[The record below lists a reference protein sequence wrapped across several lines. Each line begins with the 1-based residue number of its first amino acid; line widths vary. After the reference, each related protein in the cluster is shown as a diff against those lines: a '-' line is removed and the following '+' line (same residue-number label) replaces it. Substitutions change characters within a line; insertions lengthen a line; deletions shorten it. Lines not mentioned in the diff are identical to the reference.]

1 MKRKF
6 LTLSLTA
13 ALVLGMISP
22 ALAYAKEPEQTTES
36 TPIQDSQE
44 NMSGKDSETSE
55 STESTEKSDSKKDP
69 ETKDAETMQEASAEE
84 TEETKTDVKTGDK
97 ANPEEQAA
105 SEEVET
111 QAQGTTIYVDGET
124 ADYGGIGDDS
134 NSGLTEDK
142 PVKTL
147 KKAVELAGENGTVIV
162 LRTVFIREA
171 TVLDNNVTVKRGG
184 TCDVGM
190 IYLGQSSLTINHAT
204 IDGNMAEYPTQGPLI
219 AIYNS
224 PTLTINDGAKLCN
237 VANNVI
243 WQTSTS
249 GKSGPVVTIAGG
261 EICNNDA
268 SKTNSKSMVKMDQ
281 SYGTLRITGGSIHDN
296 IGMGVDVVLETFEMT
311 GGEIYNND
319 STSTGGSAGGIY
331 CRNAQGVISGGR
343 IYNNKSNYG
352 GGVRVSGQGELILK
366 DNALIENN
374 TADYGGGAYV
384 TYGKLN
390 MQGGTIQNNTAT
402 KWGGAI
408 FQWNQDAGTS
418 NEKLKSRV
426 AISGG
431 KITGNTG
438 KYGNGVTFYEDT
450 GKGYPILE
458 LSGSPTIED
467 PILLNDNQD
476 AEAKVSITGAFTPTQ
491 PVPIYDWNWT
501 DNRVIVSYAAG
512 LTARKA
518 DFVKYAKTSTQDIK
532 VDGQDLQ
539 SINIQPQTFD
549 VVFKE
554 ADGSKEYGTI
564 QVEENGKIDPTKV
577 PSAKKDGYTLAG
589 WKNADGDWDFDNS
602 TVTGKTELY
611 PVWKLNSP
619 KITLSKD
626 KDHLHEDDGTEMT
639 LTVEI
644 TDPKDSLTYTYKWY
658 REGKV
663 IDGAQD
669 ATLKTADSG
678 AYKVEVTASDGNGSS
693 DPVSKEIVV
702 AKGYHTYSGE
712 WKYDAKKHWKECD
725 ECKKE
730 GREGD
735 HDFGDWKIVAAK
747 QSIVALAE
755 RERECVVCGYKETET
770 IPDVTKYKVTYSF
783 VSGTEGKD
791 LPEAVKD
798 LLPTD
803 SGTYESGTKV
813 SAQIPTQ
820 ILVNVSGG
828 KWVFSGYDAD
838 EKVIAGD
845 TVFTGTWKY
854 VKDSDENPDK
864 PNPDNPSTPDQPNPK
879 PDEPDSKPN
888 QPDDASDK
896 PNHVTQ
902 PSGKGDAA
910 ESSASSAADKSKKAK
925 NPKTGDAASLAMH
938 GLLLGI
944 SGAGVGAG
952 ALRRKKLRKKR

>member
-1 MKRKF
+1 MKRKI

-22 ALAYAKEPEQTTES
+22 ALAYAKEPENKLVQAQAE
-36 TPIQDSQE
+36 QE
-44 NMSGKDSETSE
+44 NTQPQELQENASAKDSGASE
-55 STESTEKSDSKKDP
+55 STESTAESDPKKES
-69 ETKDAETMQEASAEE
+69 ETKESEATQESVKEE
-84 TEETKTDVKTGDK
+84 TEEANAKTEEEAK
-97 ANPEEQAA
+97 PEEQAA

-111 QAQGTTIYVDGET
+111 QAEGRTIYVDGT
-124 ADYGGIGDDS
+124 TSNNVKNGSDS
-134 NSGLTEDK
+134 NPGTSKDK
-142 PVKTL
+142 PVETL

-162 LRTVFIREA
+162 LGTVYVRED

-184 TCDVGM
+184 KCDVGM

-219 AIYNS
+219 AVYYS

-243 WQTSTS
+243 MQAATS
-249 GKSGPVVTIAGG
+249 GQRGPVVTIAGG

-268 SKTNSKSMVKMDQ
+268 SKTNSKSMIMMNQ

-296 IGMGVDVVLETFEMT
+296 IGMGVDVVQQTFEMT

-343 IYNNKSNYG
+343 IYNNTSTYG
-352 GGVRVSGQGELILK
+352 GGVSVAGQGELILK
-366 DNALIENN
+366 GNALIENN
-374 TADYGGGAYV
+374 TAAYGGGVYV

-402 KWGGAI
+402 SYGGAI
-408 FQWNQDAGTS
+408 FQWNKDAGTS

-431 KITGNTG
+431 TIEGNTA
-438 KYGNGVTFYEDT
+438 KYGNGIAFYEDQ
-450 GKGYPILE
+450 GKGYPELE
-458 LSGSPTIED
+458 LSGSPDIKD
-467 PILLNDNQD
+467 AIYLNDSQD
-476 AEAKVSITGAFTPTQ
+476 RDAKVSVTGALTLKQ
-491 PVPIYDWNWT
+491 PIPIYDSTWT

-512 LTARKA
+512 LTVKKA
-518 DFVKYAKTSTQDIK
+518 DFTKYARTSTQDIK

-549 VVFKE
+549 VIFKE
-554 ADGSKEYGTI
+554 PGGNDKDAYGTI
-564 QVEENGKIDPTKV
+564 QVEENGKIDQAKV
-577 PSAKKDGYTLAG
+577 PSAKKDGYTLTG
-589 WKNADGDWDFDNS
+589 WKSADGEWDFEND
-602 TVTGKTELY
+602 TVTGRTELY
-611 PVWKLNSP
+611 PIWKLNSP

-678 AYKVEVTASDGNGSS
+678 AYKVEVTASDENVSS

-730 GREGD
+730 GREGN

-755 RERECVVCGYKETET
+755 RERECVVCGYKETEN
-770 IPDVTKYKVTYSF
+770 IPDVVKYKVTYSF

-791 LPEAVKD
+791 LRRQSKIC
-798 LLPTD
+798 
-803 SGTYESGTKV
+803 SR
-813 SAQIPTQ
+813 QIP
-820 ILVNVSGG
+820 
-828 KWVFSGYDAD
+828 
-838 EKVIAGD
+838 
-845 TVFTGTWKY
+845 
-854 VKDSDENPDK
+854 
-864 PNPDNPSTPDQPNPK
+864 
-879 PDEPDSKPN
+879 EPMR
-888 QPDDASDK
+888 QE
-896 PNHVTQ
+896 Q
-902 PSGKGDAA
+902 
-910 ESSASSAADKSKKAK
+910 
-925 NPKTGDAASLAMH
+925 
-938 GLLLGI
+938 
-944 SGAGVGAG
+944 
-952 ALRRKKLRKKR
+952 R